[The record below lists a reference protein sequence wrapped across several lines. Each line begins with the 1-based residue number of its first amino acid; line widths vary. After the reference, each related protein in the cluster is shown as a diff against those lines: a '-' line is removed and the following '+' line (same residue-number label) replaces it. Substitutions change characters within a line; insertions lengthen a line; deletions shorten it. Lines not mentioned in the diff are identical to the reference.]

1 MPPAAGIEPKTASR
15 CIRPMA
21 KCPRMACNRAT
32 MNAGEAAISG
42 ITQRRPIILYETLE
56 ALYQQVNAPF
66 CAQRREKFLAR
77 AARRCA
83 PRQVRQLEELI
94 ARYEG
99 VSDIVTVT
107 ASAGE
112 GGAISPS
119 GETQYYYESD
129 AAYSITPNEGYVISD
144 VLVDGQSV
152 GAVSSYTFSKLTT
165 GHTIRA
171 EFEPITFTVTFV
183 DGITGETLDTQTVAY
198 GKDAAAP
205 QAPQHEGYTF
215 SGWDAAFTNV
225 RSDLTVT
232 AQYDKNSEPTTPDQP
247 EPGQPDQPDE
257 GKQDDKPTTGDSFSA
272 GWLAL
277 TLFSGAMAACIVLSR
292 RRKAD

>member
-1 MPPAAGIEPKTASR
+1 MVHKDI
-15 CIRPMA
+15 
-21 KCPRMACNRAT
+21 NH
-32 MNAGEAAISG
+32 
-42 ITQRRPIILYETLE
+42 ETL
-56 ALYQQVNAPF
+56 
-66 CAQRREKFLAR
+66 
-77 AARRCA
+77 
-83 PRQVRQLEELI
+83 LE
-94 ARYEG
+94 
-99 VSDIVTVT
+99 
-107 ASAGE
+107 
-112 GGAISPS
+112 
-119 GETQYYYESD
+119 QYV
-129 AAYSITPNEGYVISD
+129 A
-144 VLVDGQSV
+144 DGQSV
-152 GAVSSYTFSKLTT
+152 GVVSGHTFSKLTT

-247 EPGQPDQPDE
+247 DQPDD

-277 TLFSGAMAACIVLSR
+277 TLFSGATAAYMVLL
-292 RRKAD
+292 RRKKAD

>member
-1 MPPAAGIEPKTASR
+1 M
-15 CIRPMA
+15 
-21 KCPRMACNRAT
+21 
-32 MNAGEAAISG
+32 SG
-42 ITQRRPIILYETLE
+42 IMQRRPITLYETLE

-129 AAYSITPNEGYVISD
+129 AAYSITPTR
-144 VLVDGQSV
+144 
-152 GAVSSYTFSKLTT
+152 AMSSPTCWWTT
-165 GHTIRA
+165 RA
-171 EFEPITFTVTFV
+171 WA
-183 DGITGETLDTQTVAY
+183 LS
-198 GKDAAAP
+198 AA
-205 QAPQHEGYTF
+205 
-215 SGWDAAFTNV
+215 
-225 RSDLTVT
+225 
-232 AQYDKNSEPTTPDQP
+232 TP
-247 EPGQPDQPDE
+247 
-257 GKQDDKPTTGDSFSA
+257 SA
-272 GWLAL
+272 
-277 TLFSGAMAACIVLSR
+277 S
-292 RRKAD
+292 